1 MGLRLAVGGGRK
13 EVVQPEIVASL
24 QLAAPPLPA
33 LGEAVVVDSEQSPQV
48 GPSSPGTLPSQALLG
63 GLRSLLAG

>member
-1 MGLRLAVGGGRK
+1 MGLRLAVGGGK

-33 LGEAVVVDSEQSPQV
+33 LGEVIVVDSSRAPEWGLPQ
-48 GPSSPGTLPSQALLG
+48 PGHPAQPNPPGRT
-63 GLRSLLAG
+63 

>member
-1 MGLRLAVGGGRK
+1 MGLRLAAGGGRK

-33 LGEAVVVDSEQSPQV
+33 LGEAVVVDFEQSPQV
-48 GPSSPGTLPSQALLG
+48 GPSPARAPCPAKPSWEAFVP
-63 GLRSLLAG
+63 S